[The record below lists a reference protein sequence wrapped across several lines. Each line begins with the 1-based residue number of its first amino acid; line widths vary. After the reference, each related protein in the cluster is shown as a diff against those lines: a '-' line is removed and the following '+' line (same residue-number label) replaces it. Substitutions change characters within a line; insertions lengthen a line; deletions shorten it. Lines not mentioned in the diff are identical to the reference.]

1 MSSTYKNRKEYID
14 YIIAEATKAFP
25 ETDWEK
31 LRPIA
36 HSYSDDDIYRVA
48 NAIERF
54 GIENVI
60 QFIKN
65 KI

>member
-1 MSSTYKNRKEYID
+1 MSDIYKNRKEYID

-31 LRPIA
+31 LRPKA

-60 QFIKN
+60 QFVKN
-65 KI
+65 SI

>member
-1 MSSTYKNRKEYID
+1 MKGVYKNRKEYID
-14 YIIAEATKAFP
+14 YIIAEAIKAFP

-31 LRPIA
+31 LRPKAI
-36 HSYSDDDIYRVA
+36 SYSDDDLYRIA

-60 QFIKN
+60 QFVKN
-65 KI
+65 SI